1 MKYRPLLA
9 LLSALLLLCGCSA
22 QPVQETTAPTK
33 ATDTGTVPVETSAST
48 ETVQS
53 DTMADSSELF
63 TDRDYR
69 TDYAKDTAATILL
82 TGDSA
87 ACESNAVTV
96 SGSTVTITDEGT
108 YLLSGTLDDGMII
121 VNADKQ
127 DKVQLV
133 LNGVTLHSQ
142 TSAPIYVL
150 QADKVFLTLAEAS
163 VNILSNGGSFA
174 AIDENNID
182 AVIFS
187 KEDLTMNGNGSLT
200 VTSPAGHGIV
210 SKDSLTVTGGNY
222 TISCSS
228 HGLSGK
234 DSVCIANGAI
244 TVEAGKDGIHAEN
257 DEDAALGYVYIENG
271 SFDIT
276 AEGDG
281 ISAGAWM
288 QLQNGSFTIL
298 SGGGSSNAQKQTSD
312 NWGGM
317 AGGMMGGPMRPGGRP
332 GGPNSGS
339 NNDTASTEDSTSI
352 KAIKAGGDLLINGGS
367 FTLDA
372 ADDAVHSNA
381 NLTVNTGSFTIATG
395 DDGFHADEALTVNS
409 GTISVTTSYEGLE
422 GLNIRIC
429 GGDLR
434 IVSSDDGLN
443 AAGGTDQSG
452 FGGFRGNDQFSVS
465 GSSDSFI
472 DIAGGNLYINA
483 SGDGIDSNG
492 KLEISGGNVTVCGPT
507 QGDTAVLDYDSS
519 GIITGGSFIGTG
531 SYMMAQTFSQSSQG
545 VISLSVGNQSAGTQ
559 ITLADEKG
567 NTVVSYAPELSFA
580 IVILST
586 PEMVK
591 GESYTV
597 TVGSA
602 SGEFAAS

>member
-1 MKYRPLLA
+1 MKYRPMLA
-9 LLSALLLLCGCSA
+9 LLSALVLLCGCSA
-22 QPVQETTAPTK
+22 QPVQETTVPTEATQSAP
-33 ATDTGTVPVETSAST
+33 
-48 ETVQS
+48 
-53 DTMADSSELF
+53 SEFF

-69 TDYAKDTAATILL
+69 TDYTEDTAATIFL

-87 ACESNAVTV
+87 ACDSNAVTV
-96 SGSTVTITDEGT
+96 SGSTITIADEGT
-108 YLLSGTLDDGMII
+108 YLLSGTLDDGRII
-121 VNADKQ
+121 VSADKQ

-163 VNILSNGGSFA
+163 VNTLSNGGSFT

-187 KEDLTMNGNGSLT
+187 KEDLTLNGNGSLT
-200 VTSPAGHGIV
+200 VISPAGHGIV

-222 TISCSS
+222 TVSCSS
-228 HGLSGK
+228 HGFSGK
-234 DSVCIANGAI
+234 DSICIANGAI

-257 DEDAALGYVYIENG
+257 DEDTALGYVYIENG

-288 QLQNGSFTIL
+288 QLQNGSFTVL
-298 SGGGSSNAQKQTSD
+298 SGGGSVNAQQQTSD

-317 AGGMMGGPMRPGGRP
+317 PGGPGGMMGGPGGMMGGPGGRP

-339 NNDTASTEDSTSI
+339 NDTAATEDSTSI
-352 KAIKAGGDLLINGGS
+352 KAVKAGGDLVINGGS

-372 ADDAVHSNA
+372 ADDALHSNA
-381 NLTVNTGSFTIATG
+381 NLTVNAGSFAIATG
-395 DDGFHADEALTVNS
+395 DDGFHADEALTVNG
-409 GTISVTTSYEGLE
+409 GTVSITKSYEGLE
-422 GLNIRIC
+422 GLSIRIC

-452 FGGFRGNDQFSVS
+452 FGGFRGNDMFAAS

-472 DIAGGNLYINA
+472 DISGGNLYINA

-492 KLEISGGNVTVCGPT
+492 TLEISGGSVTVCGPT

-519 GIITGGSFIGTG
+519 GTITGGSFIGTG

-559 ITLADEKG
+559 ITLTDAKG
-567 NTVVSYAPELSFA
+567 NPILSYTPELSFA